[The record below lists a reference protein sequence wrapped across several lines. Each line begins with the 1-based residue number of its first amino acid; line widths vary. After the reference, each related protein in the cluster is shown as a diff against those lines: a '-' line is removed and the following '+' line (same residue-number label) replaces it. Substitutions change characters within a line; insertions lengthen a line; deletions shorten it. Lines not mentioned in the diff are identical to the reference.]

1 MKKLFFLVLIIL
13 QSNTFL
19 FAQTSEADALYESAL
34 RKTDQQQFKEA
45 NTDFEKAAKLY
56 AAQNAWQKY
65 VSCQNGRGW
74 NFVEL
79 GQTEEGIKVFD
90 EAIKTGTAKLGQANT
105 SVGMAYNNRA
115 QAAMHLLHYDQAIA
129 DYKQTIAIWTPL
141 LDKTNASLL
150 YTRGNLA
157 MAYDRKGEFELAIG
171 IYQELVADFRQILGE
186 QHPETAN
193 LYNAIGVAYAQQGK
207 LAQALEQQE
216 KALKI
221 RQKVYGDNSNDV
233 AKTYRNMGYACLEGS
248 KTDKAIEYFDKA
260 LKIHQAVF
268 GDNHRETA
276 ASYAGLASAYAE
288 KPDYKQAEN
297 LMLKAVQIQ
306 MQTEGQSVPLAAN
319 MSKLGIIY
327 AEQGDFQSGVLCLEK
342 ALQIDEAVI
351 GTRNHPEI
359 ATDFLNIGV
368 LHLRQDNHIRA
379 AEYFA
384 EAIKIQGFTLK
395 ADDVRLVNSY
405 NLLGLVLLAE
415 TKYKEAL
422 ELFEQSLVIVKKSY
436 GENNLQTATCY
447 HHIGGAYYGL
457 KDYAKAQQ
465 YFEKSVQIKKGI
477 LGAKHL
483 QLQNS
488 YVNLGKSYI
497 YNKQYSKALVSLEAA
512 QACVRPVFGEKSER
526 LASVYHEIAVVHLM
540 QGKTAQA
547 LTQLQNGLRS
557 SSETFNN
564 PDIYTN
570 PKAEQLAPTLDVLL
584 LLSDKG
590 QALETQYAAT
600 HKQQDLLAAFET
612 YETAIALLSIMRNNY
627 DTEYMRLY
635 IGNAGSGL
643 YEKALRTARG
653 LQRITQNDDFL
664 YRGMAVAEKSKAG
677 TLLNA
682 IQDANAVRFSGLPD
696 SVQAQENRLKNAA
709 DYLQRQLSEHAADKE
724 ALDSVKLMRYGVAL
738 AEIRREYNYFLKNLE
753 KNYPKYYALRYSN
766 KTIDLK
772 AIKHNL
778 LKENEALIE
787 YYVGKDSIYAFAA
800 TRTQIQ
806 SFVLPQENILAYD
819 VGLLRKQIA
828 SEKALRLY
836 PTFRYFTQTAH
847 ELYKTLLA
855 PVEGLI
861 AGKDLIIVA
870 DRELN
875 QLPFEVLLT
884 KEYTSNEQDYSR
896 LDYLL
901 KSHTVRYAS
910 SAAVLAELTAR
921 NERNAP
927 NDYLAFAPVFAEGS
941 GVGKVKEQTGIF
953 RPLKTNENG
962 VRGYLRNE
970 TIAPIPETATE
981 VAAVEKIFTQQQ
993 GKTKVYTFGE
1003 AHETQLKGM
1012 DLDSYKYVHFA
1023 THGFCTDHNATDAAG
1038 IILSQEGNKYDDGV
1052 LYSGEVYGLRLN
1064 AKLVVLSACET
1075 GLGKEVNGE
1084 GLTGLATGF
1093 FHAGAN
1099 GVVVSLWQVADQSTS
1114 ELMISMF
1121 RKLSQQPNNAEALR
1135 AAKLK
1140 LIGQPQTASPFFWAA
1155 FILQGR

>member
-1 MKKLFFLVLIIL
+1 MKKLFFLVLIIISNQTL
-13 QSNTFL
+13 LFGQS
-19 FAQTSEADALYESAL
+19 AEADALYESAL
-34 RKTDQQQFKEA
+34 RKTDQQQWQAA
-45 NTDFEKAAKLY
+45 NADFEKAAQLY
-56 AAQNAWQKY
+56 AAQNAWQRY
-65 VSCQNGRGW
+65 VACQNGRGW

-115 QAAMHLLHYDQAIA
+115 QASMHLFRYDKAIA

-141 LDKTNASLL
+141 LDKNNASLL

-157 MAYDRKGEFELAIG
+157 MAYDRKGDFAQAINQ
-171 IYQELVADFRQILGE
+171 YTELVADYE
-186 QHPETAN
+186 QVFGKEHAETAN
-193 LYNAIGVAYAQQGK
+193 LYNAIGVAYAQQSK
-207 LAQALEQQE
+207 LTEALAYQD

-221 RQKVYGDNSNDV
+221 RQKLYGEKSSQ
-233 AKTYRNMGYACLEGS
+233 AAQTLRNMGYTCLEGS
-248 KTDKAIEYFDKA
+248 KTDKAIAYFGQA
-260 LKIHQAVF
+260 LKIHQSIF
-268 GDNHRETA
+268 GDNNHETA

-288 KPDYKQAEN
+288 KPNYPEAEK

-306 MQTEGQSVPLAAN
+306 LQTEGQSVPLAAN

-327 AEQGDFQSGVLCLEK
+327 AEQGDFDNSVLCLEK

-359 ATDFLNIGV
+359 ATDYLNIGV
-368 LHLRQDNHIRA
+368 LYLRKDNHIRA

-384 EAIKIQGFTLK
+384 EAIKIQAFTLTEE
-395 ADDVRLVNSY
+395 DTRLAYSY

-415 TKYKEAL
+415 INYKDAL
-422 ELFEQSLVIVKKSY
+422 QAFEKALKIMQKAY
-436 GENNLQTATCY
+436 GENHIQTATCY
-447 HHIGGAYYGL
+447 HHIGGAYFGL
-457 KDYAKAQQ
+457 KDYAKAQK
-465 YFEKSVQIKKGI
+465 YFEKAAQIKKGI

-483 QLQNS
+483 QLQNT
-488 YVNLGKSYI
+488 YVNLGKAYI
-497 YNKQYSKALVSLEAA
+497 YNKQYDKALASLEAA
-512 QACVRPVFGEKSER
+512 QACIRPIFGEKSEK
-526 LASVYHEIAVVHLM
+526 LASVYREMAQVYTK
-540 QGKTAQA
+540 QNKNGQA
-547 LTQLQNGLRS
+547 LVQLQNGLRS
-557 SSETFNN
+557 SSETFDNT
-564 PDIYTN
+564 DIYSN

-590 QALETQYAAT
+590 EALEAQYRASR
-600 HKQQDLLAAFET
+600 KPQDLQAAFET
-612 YETAIALLSIMRNNY
+612 YETGIALLSIMRNNY
-627 DTEYMRLY
+627 DTEYMRIY

-643 YEKALRTARG
+643 YEKALRTARS

-709 DYLQRQLSEHAADKE
+709 DFLQRQLSEHTAAQE
-724 ALDSVKLMRYGVAL
+724 SLDSIKIMRYGVAL
-738 AEIRREYNYFLKNLE
+738 AEIRREYNYFIKNLE

-766 KTIDLK
+766 KSIDLK
-772 AIKHNL
+772 AIKSNL

-847 ELYKTLLA
+847 ELYQTLLA
-855 PVEGLI
+855 PVESLI

-884 KEYTSNEQDYSR
+884 KEYTGSEQDYSR

-910 SAAVLAELTAR
+910 SAAVLSELTAR
-921 NERNAP
+921 SERNAP

-970 TIAPIPETATE
+970 TIAPIPETAAE
-981 VAAVEKIFTQQQ
+981 VAAVEKIFAQKQ
-993 GKTKVYTFGE
+993 GKTNVYTFGQ
-1003 AHETQLKGM
+1003 AHETQLKSLN
-1012 DLDSYKYVHFA
+1012 LDSYQYLHFA
-1023 THGFCTDHNATDAAG
+1023 THGFCSDQMATDAAG
-1038 IILSQEGNKYDDGV
+1038 IIFSQEGNQYDDGV

-1075 GLGKEVNGE
+1075 GLGREVNGE

-1114 ELMISMF
+1114 QLMISMF
-1121 RKLSQQPNNAEALR
+1121 EKLSQQPNNAQALR
-1135 AAKLK
+1135 AAKLQ